1 MLLDALRDFEWL
13 NEPLDVNFEE
23 TGMRVLTHNKTDF
36 WQSAH
41 HRVSKDNGHFFYTR
55 RYDDFSFVVGWKF
68 QINGRFDQCG
78 IMLRIDEKNWFKAS
92 IMYDAPQYPMIGSCV
107 TNNGY
112 SDWANIDI
120 PAGIEEMYYKIKRH
134 KGDYVI
140 SYSFDGQNFRQ
151 MRMLHLLKDQPEV
164 KVGAFVCSP
173 QHEGFEATLTRI
185 EFLE

>member
-41 HRVSKDNGHFFYTR
+41 HRVAKDNGHFFYTR
-55 RYDDFSFVVGWKF
+55 RFDDFSFVVGWRF
-68 QINGRFDQCG
+68 RIEGRFDQCG

-92 IMYDAPQYPMIGSCV
+92 IMYESPQYPMIGSCE
-107 TNNGY
+107 
-112 SDWANIDI
+112 NIDI
-120 PAGIEEMYYKIKRH
+120 PTGIEQMYYKIKRY
-134 KGDYVI
+134 KGDYII
-140 SYSFDGQNFRQ
+140 SYSYDGINFRQ
-151 MRMLHLLKDQPEV
+151 MRLLHLLKDQPEV
-164 KVGAFVCSP
+164 KVGAFICSP